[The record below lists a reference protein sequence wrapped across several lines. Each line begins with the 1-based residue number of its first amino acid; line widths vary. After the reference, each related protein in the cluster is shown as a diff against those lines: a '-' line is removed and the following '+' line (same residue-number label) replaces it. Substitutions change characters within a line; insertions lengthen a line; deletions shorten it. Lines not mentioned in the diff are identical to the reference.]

1 MEVYLLLQSFLT
13 AFALIFIA
21 EMGDKTQFLALAF
34 GSKYKM
40 SSVITGIAIGSAANH
55 GLAIVLG
62 SLLTKFIPISIIQI
76 FAAFLFIFFGLWSL
90 KFEADEDEENET
102 KGNYGPVVTVAL
114 AFFIGELGDKTQ
126 LTAMTLGATGQY
138 PLFTLLGTV
147 TGMIVVGGIGII
159 VGKLL
164 GKKIPEA
171 TMKMLASVIFIFFG
185 SLGLYNSLKAS
196 GYGYAINPINIVAYL
211 GIITLLILLVF
222 RYNAISRDKHYQE
235 KLGQVLA
242 QCKGCG
248 KCSEGSCSI
257 NKAREELEVQYFGEN
272 IPYVGDI
279 IKYIES
285 INKKDINS
293 GLKIAET
300 YRKNKG

>member
-1 MEVYLLLQSFLT
+1 MLQSFLT

-40 SSVITGIAIGSAANH
+40 TSVITGIAIGSALNH

-62 SLLTKFIPISIIQI
+62 SLLTKFLPISVIQV

-90 KFEADEDEENET
+90 KFETPEDEEDET
-102 KGNYGPVVTVAL
+102 KGNYGPILTVAL

-126 LTAMTLGATGQY
+126 LTAMALGATTSY
-138 PLFTLLGTV
+138 PVFTLLGTV

-164 GKKIPEA
+164 GKKIPET
-171 TMKMLASVIFIFFG
+171 TMKILASAIFIFFG
-185 SLGLYNSLKAS
+185 TLGLYNSLRKL
-196 GYGYAINPINIVAYL
+196 GYGYAINPINIIAYL
-211 GIITLLILLVF
+211 GIITLLILLVM
-222 RYNAISRDKHYQE
+222 RYNSILRDKHYQE
-235 KLGQVLA
+235 KLGEILA
-242 QCKGCG
+242 KCSGCG
-248 KCSEGSCSI
+248 NCSQGTCSI
-257 NKAREELEVQYFGEN
+257 NKARRELETQYFGEN

-279 IKYIES
+279 IKYIET
-285 INKKDINS
+285 INKRDMDS
-293 GLKIAET
+293 GLKIAEM
-300 YRKNKG
+300 YRKSKGYKK